1 MTEDLLPAGSGP
13 QRFAA
18 PPDRPGHPRWS
29 RRGFLSTAAAVGCAT
44 AALATAPPAAASPRS
59 APQGGGT
66 GDTANPL
73 FSALD
78 AKIEEG
84 MRAYAIPGAA
94 VGVLLNGQEY
104 IRGYGVTNVDHPVP
118 VDGDTVF
125 RVGSTTKTFTGTTLM
140 RLAEQGKV
148 ELDAPVRRYLPD
160 FAVADPF
167 ASAQVTVR
175 QLLNHSA
182 GWLGDDYQDFGQG
195 DDALTRFVA
204 SMARL
209 PQLTEPGTVFAYNNA
224 ALCVAGRIIEAVT
237 GKTYEAAVR
246 DLVIDPLGLGHTR
259 FSSDEIVG
267 FNVAASHDVV
277 DGKAVLEP
285 SFWPQPRSLAPTGGL
300 ISSVRDQLNWARF
313 HLGDGTAPDG
323 TRLLSRQSLEAM
335 RSRPGPGGTLVVEL
349 DGMGVTWML
358 RPSAQGRRIV
368 QHGGT
373 WPGQISGFLMV
384 PSRGF
389 ALTLL
394 TNSEGGTGL
403 RDELFTDDWALSRY
417 AGVTNLPATAETL
430 NAQELKPYEG
440 RYMAQRIN
448 EEGAVEDVVMEL
460 TRRNGRLHATQSAHG
475 PAGQDDAASE
485 EEDSAQDQSTE
496 LQAAFYKQDFALD
509 LDAEGQPIGTR
520 SDFVRGPD
528 KTVLW
533 WRNHGRLYRHQTP

>member
-1 MTEDLLPAGSGP
+1 VNEDLPSAGSATVRSAVPPGRP
-13 QRFAA
+13 AA
-18 PPDRPGHPRWS
+18 PRWS
-29 RRGFLSTAAAVGCAT
+29 RRGFLSTAAAAGYAT
-44 AALATAPPAAASPRS
+44 VSLATAPPAAGSPRS
-59 APQGGGT
+59 AVQGGGT
-66 GDTANPL
+66 GDTGNSL

-78 AKIEEG
+78 AKIEEA

-94 VGVLLNGQEY
+94 VGVLLDGQEY
-104 IRGYGVTNVDHPVP
+104 VKGYGVTNVDHPVP

-140 RLAEQGKV
+140 RLVERGKV

-195 DDALTRFVA
+195 DDALARFVA

-209 PQLTEPGTVFAYNNA
+209 PQLTPPGEVFAYNNA
-224 ALCVAGRIIEAVT
+224 ALCVAGRIIEMVT

-246 DLVIDPLGLGHTR
+246 ELVIDPLGLDHTR

-267 FNVAASHDVV
+267 FNVAASHNVV

-300 ISSVRDQLNWARF
+300 ISSVRDQLSWARF

-323 TRLLSRQSLEAM
+323 TRVLSRQSLERM
-335 RSRPGPGGTLVVEL
+335 RSTPGPGGTLVVEL

-358 RPSAQGRRIV
+358 RPTAQGRRIA

-394 TNSEGGTGL
+394 TNSEGGTRL

-417 AGVTNLPATAETL
+417 AGVTNLPATATAL
-430 NAQELKPYEG
+430 NGQEVAPYEG

-448 EEGAVEDVVMEL
+448 EEGAVEDTVIEL
-460 TRRNGRLHATQSAHG
+460 TRHNGRLHGTQTAHV
-475 PAGQDDAASE
+475 PAGQDEAASD
-485 EEDSAQDQSTE
+485 EEDSVHDQTTD
-496 LQAAFYKQDFALD
+496 LGVAFYRQDFALD
-509 LDAEGQPIGTR
+509 LGPEGKAVGTR

-528 KTVLW
+528 GKVLW
-533 WRNHGRLYRHQTP
+533 WRNHGRLHRHQTQ

>member
-1 MTEDLLPAGSGP
+1 MNEELPAAGS
-13 QRFAA
+13 ATDLHA
-18 PPDRPGHPRWS
+18 PPGLPGRTRWS
-29 RRGFLSTAAAVGCAT
+29 RRGFLSASAAVGCA
-44 AALATAPPAAASPRS
+44 AVSLGPAPGAAASPAS
-59 APQGGGT
+59 AVQGGGT
-66 GDTANPL
+66 GDTGNSL

-78 AKIEEG
+78 AKIQEG

-104 IRGYGVTNVDHPVP
+104 VKGYGVTNVDHPVP

-125 RVGSTTKTFTGTTLM
+125 RVGSTTKTFTGTAMM
-140 RLAEQGKV
+140 RLVERGDV
-148 ELDAPVRRYLPD
+148 ELDAPVRRYLPG
-160 FAVADPF
+160 FSVADPS

-182 GWLGDDYQDFGQG
+182 GWLGDDYEDFGPG
-195 DDALTRFVA
+195 DDALARFVA

-209 PQLTEPGTVFAYNNA
+209 PQLTPPGEVFAYNNA
-224 ALCVAGRIIEAVT
+224 ALCVAGRIIEVVT
-237 GKTYEAAVR
+237 GTTYEAAVR
-246 DLVIDPLGLGHTR
+246 DLVIDPLGLDHSR

-267 FNVAASHDVV
+267 FNVAASHSVV

-300 ISSVRDQLNWARF
+300 ISSVRDQLSWARF

-323 TRLLSRQSLEAM
+323 SRLLSRASLEQM

-358 RPSAQGRRIV
+358 RPTTQGRRIV

-394 TNSEGGTGL
+394 TNSEGGTRL

-417 AGVTNLPATAETL
+417 AGVTNLPATAEAL
-430 NAQELKPYEG
+430 SGQELAPYEG
-440 RYMAQRIN
+440 RYLAQRIN
-448 EEGAVEDVVMEL
+448 DKGAVEDAVIEL
-460 TRRNGRLHATQSAHG
+460 ARHDGRLRGTQTVKG
-475 PAGQDDAASE
+475 PAEVPGASSE
-485 EEDSAQDQSTE
+485 EEDSVQDQTSE
-496 LQAAFYKQDFALD
+496 VQVAFYRPGFALD
-509 LDAEGQPIGTR
+509 LDPDGRPVGTR

-528 KTVLW
+528 GKVAW
-533 WRNHGRLYRHQTP
+533 WRNHGRLHRHQTQ

>member
-1 MTEDLLPAGSGP
+1 MNEDLLSAGPGP
-13 QRFAA
+13 QSFAA
-18 PPDRPGHPRWS
+18 SPERPGTPRWS
-29 RRGFLSTAAAVGCAT
+29 RRGFLSTAAAVGCGT
-44 AALATAPPAAASPRS
+44 VSLGTAPPAAGSPRS
-59 APQGGGT
+59 APQGGDT
-66 GDTANPL
+66 GDTGNPL

-78 AKIEEG
+78 AKIEEA
-84 MRAYAIPGAA
+84 MRTYAIPGAA
-94 VGVLLNGQEY
+94 VGVLLDGQEY
-104 IRGYGVTNVDHPVP
+104 IKGYGVTNGDHPVP

-125 RVGSTTKTFTGTTLM
+125 RIGSTTKTFTGTTLM
-140 RLAEQGKV
+140 RLVERGKA
-148 ELDAPVRRYLPD
+148 ELDTPVRRYLPD

-175 QLLNHSA
+175 QLLDHSA
-182 GWLGDDYQDFGQG
+182 GWLGDDYQDFGPG
-195 DDALTRFVA
+195 DDALARFVA

-209 PQLTEPGTVFAYNNA
+209 PQLTEPGKVFAYNNA
-224 ALCVAGRIIEAVT
+224 ALCVAGRIIEVVT

-246 DLVIDPLGLGHTR
+246 ELVIDPLGLDHTR

-267 FNVAASHDVV
+267 FTVAASHDVV

-300 ISSVRDQLNWARF
+300 ISSVRDQLSWARF

-323 TRLLSRQSLEAM
+323 TRVLSRSSLRRM
-335 RSRPGPGGTLVVEL
+335 RSTPGPGGTLVVEL

-358 RPSAQGRRIV
+358 RPTAQGRRIV

-373 WPGQISGFLMV
+373 WPGQISGFMMV

-394 TNSEGGTGL
+394 TNSEGGTRL

-417 AGVTNLPATAETL
+417 AGVTNLPATAMTL
-430 NAQELKPYEG
+430 RGEELAPYEG

-448 EEGAVEDVVMEL
+448 DEGAMEDVVTEL
-460 TRRNGRLHATQSAHG
+460 TRHNGRLHGTQTAHG
-475 PAGQDDAASE
+475 PVGQDEAASE
-485 EEDSAQDQSTE
+485 EEDSVQDQSTE
-496 LQAAFYKQDFALD
+496 LGAAFYKQDFALD

-528 KTVLW
+528 GKVLW
-533 WRNHGRLYRHQTP
+533 WRNHGRLFRHQTP

>member
-1 MTEDLLPAGSGP
+1 MTEDLPSADSATVRSAVPPGGAG
-13 QRFAA
+13 A
-18 PPDRPGHPRWS
+18 RWS
-29 RRGFLSTAAAVGCAT
+29 RRGFLSRAAAGCA
-44 AALATAPPAAASPRS
+44 AASLATAPPTAGSPRS
-59 APQGGGT
+59 AVQGGGT
-66 GDTANPL
+66 GESDNSP

-78 AKIEEG
+78 AKIEEA
-84 MRAYAIPGAA
+84 MRMYAIPGAA

-104 IRGYGVTNVDHPVP
+104 IKGYGVTNVDHPVP

-125 RVGSTTKTFTGTTLM
+125 RIGSTTKTFTGTTLM
-140 RLAEQGKV
+140 RLVERGKV

-175 QLLNHSA
+175 QLLNHSP
-182 GWLGDDYQDFGQG
+182 GWLGDDYQDFGPG
-195 DDALTRFVA
+195 DDALARFVA

-224 ALCVAGRIIEAVT
+224 ALCVAGRIIEVVT
-237 GKTYEAAVR
+237 GKAYEATVR
-246 DLVIDPLGLGHTR
+246 ELVIDPLGLEHTR

-267 FNVAASHDVV
+267 FNVAASHNVV

-300 ISSVRDQLNWARF
+300 ISSVRDQLSWARF

-323 TRLLSRQSLEAM
+323 TGVLSRQSLQQM
-335 RSRPGPGGTLVVEL
+335 RSTPGPGGTLVVEL

-358 RPSAQGRRIV
+358 RPTAQGRRIV

-394 TNSEGGTGL
+394 TNSEGGTRL

-417 AGVTNLPATAETL
+417 AGVTNLPATAMAL
-430 NAQELKPYEG
+430 RGQELAPYEG

-448 EEGAVEDVVMEL
+448 DEGAMEDVVTEL
-460 TRRNGRLHATQSAHG
+460 TPRNGRLHGTQTAHG
-475 PAGQDDAASE
+475 PAGQDEAASE
-485 EEDSAQDQSTE
+485 EEDSVQDQTTE
-496 LQAAFYKQDFALD
+496 LGAAFYKQDFALD
-509 LDAEGQPIGTR
+509 LDAEGRPIGTR

-528 KTVLW
+528 GKVLW
-533 WRNHGRLYRHQTP
+533 WRNHGRLYRHRTP

>member
-1 MTEDLLPAGSGP
+1 MSEDLLPAGSDTPRSAVSPG
-13 QRFAA
+13 
-18 PPDRPGHPRWS
+18 RPGTPRWS
-29 RRGFLSTAAAVGCAT
+29 RRGFLSTAAVGCAT
-44 AALATAPPAAASPRS
+44 ASLATAPSAAGSPRS

-66 GDTANPL
+66 GGTGNPL

-78 AKIEEG
+78 AKIEEA
-84 MRAYAIPGAA
+84 MRTYAIPGAA

-104 IRGYGVTNVDHPVP
+104 VKGYGVTNVDHPVP

-140 RLAEQGKV
+140 RLAERGKV

-167 ASAQVTVR
+167 ASSQVTVR

-182 GWLGDDYQDFGQG
+182 GWLGDDYQDFGPG
-195 DDALTRFVA
+195 DDALARFVA

-209 PQLTEPGTVFAYNNA
+209 PQLTEPGKVFAYNNA
-224 ALCVAGRIIEAVT
+224 ALCVAGRIIEVVA
-237 GKTYEAAVR
+237 GKSYEAAVR
-246 DLVIDPLGLGHTR
+246 ELLIDPLGLDHTR

-285 SFWPQPRSLAPTGGL
+285 AFWPQPRSLAPTGGL
-300 ISSVRDQLNWARF
+300 ISSVRDQLSWARF

-323 TRLLSRQSLEAM
+323 TRVLSRKSLEEM
-335 RSRPGPGGTLVVEL
+335 RSTPGPGGTLVVEL

-358 RPSAQGRRIV
+358 RPTAQGRRVV

-373 WPGQISGFLMV
+373 WPGQISGFMMV

-394 TNSEGGTGL
+394 TNSEGGTRL
-403 RDELFTDDWALSRY
+403 RDELFTDDWALNRY
-417 AGVTNLPATAETL
+417 AGVTNLPATAMAL
-430 NAQELKPYEG
+430 RGQELAPYEG

-448 EEGAVEDVVMEL
+448 DEGAMEDVVTEM
-460 TRRNGRLHATQSAHG
+460 TRHDGRLHGSQTAHG
-475 PAGQDDAASE
+475 PAGPDEAASE
-485 EEDSAQDQSTE
+485 EEDSVEDPTTE
-496 LQAAFYKQDFALD
+496 LGAAFYKQDFALD
-509 LDAEGQPIGTR
+509 LDAEGRPIGTR

-528 KTVLW
+528 GKVLW